1 MRTIAWEAAFQIA
14 LKYCSKEERWGGQ
27 QICDFGEGGEE
38 HATKHIFFQKVAAS
52 HEEQM
57 SP

>member
-1 MRTIAWEAAFQIA
+1 MRTLVQEVAFQIA
-14 LKYCSKEERWGGQ
+14 LKYCSKEVRGTQ
-27 QICDFGEGGEE
+27 DVCDFGEGGGTCNQ
-38 HATKHIFFQKVAAS
+38 AHIPQKVAAS